1 MICKITVCN
10 HVYKYKLLFVV
21 FGCFWIFLVCS
32 SCLRQTAGSK
42 LLMVLV
48 VHYDVVPWFFPWF
61 SHENHVLS
69 PLIMGKITIKSP
81 CVFFT
86 YFPNDFVPIPYIFGL
101 FFRAKF
107 QGIYPQNMAW
117 NMIPIEWFYHGFSHV
132 FTFLSPG
139 FSPQNTTPPLQHEA
153 PSSTGRR
160 CSLPSGPSPMEEAPW
175 WILGGGFMGCN
186 WYSGKNKKNNI
197 CSILVY

>member
-1 MICKITVCN
+1 
-10 HVYKYKLLFVV
+10 
-21 FGCFWIFLVCS
+21 
-32 SCLRQTAGSK
+32 
-42 LLMVLV
+42 MVLV

-69 PLIMGKITIKSP
+69 PLIVVFSLDFPMNMCILHLFSKWFWSSP
-81 CVFFT
+81 WFNGHDSGT
-86 YFPNDFVPIPYIFGL
+86 HWLEVPIPYIFGL

-139 FSPQNTTPPLQHEA
+139 FSPQNTSPPVQHEA

-175 WILGGGFMGCN
+175 WILVGGFMGCN
-186 WYSGKNKKNNI
+186 WYSGKNKKTIYVPSLYISSLYGLCN
-197 CSILVY
+197 